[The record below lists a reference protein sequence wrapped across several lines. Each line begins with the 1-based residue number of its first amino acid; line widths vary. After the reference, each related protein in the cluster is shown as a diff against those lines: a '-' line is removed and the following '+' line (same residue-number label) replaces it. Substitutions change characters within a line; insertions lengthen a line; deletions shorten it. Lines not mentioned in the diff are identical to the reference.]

1 MIQRIQTLY
10 LLIATALMAVATFTP
25 IAKFF
30 DGVQEYVLTAFA
42 LKDAA
47 GATAQPAIYMG
58 ILLALAGLL
67 PFIVIFLYKNRQL
80 QIRLCAAEVV
90 LLVGAQIVMGI
101 YYYLSMRLFEGVDGL
116 GSIKIGAIMPLI
128 AIVFVVLAI
137 RAIFRDEVL
146 VRSLDRIR

>member
-10 LLIATALMAVATFTP
+10 LLIATALMSVTIFTP
-25 IAKFF
+25 MAQFF
-30 DGVQEYVLTAFA
+30 DGTQEYTLTAFA

-47 GATAQPAIYMG
+47 GVTAQPAIYMG

-67 PFIVIFLYKNRQL
+67 PFVVIFLFKNRQL
-80 QIRLCAAEVV
+80 QIRLCAAEIV
-90 LLVGAQIVMGI
+90 LLVGSLVVMGI
-101 YYYLSMRLFEGVDGL
+101 YYYLSARLFESVDGVGSLKL
-116 GSIKIGAIMPLI
+116 GVIMPLI
-128 AIVFVVLAI
+128 AIVFVALAT

>member
-10 LLIATALMAVATFTP
+10 LLIATALMAVTIFTP
-25 IAKFF
+25 MARFF
-30 DGVQEYVLTAFA
+30 DGVQEYTLTAFA

-47 GATAQPAIYMG
+47 GLTAQPTLYMG

-67 PFIVIFLYKNRQL
+67 PFVVIFLFKNRQM
-80 QIRLCAAEVV
+80 QIRLCAAEIV
-90 LLVGAQIVMGI
+90 LLVGSLVVMGI
-101 YYYLSMRLFEGVDGL
+101 YYYLSARMFNAAGGII
-116 GSIKIGAIMPLI
+116 SIKVGVVMPLV
-128 AIVFVVLAI
+128 AIIFVALAT

>member
-10 LLIATALMAVATFTP
+10 LLIATALMAVAIFTP
-25 IAKFF
+25 VGRFF
-30 DGVQEYVLTAFA
+30 DGTQEFTLTAFA

-47 GATAQPAIYMG
+47 GATVQPALYMG

-67 PFIVIFLYKNRQL
+67 PFIVIFLFKNRQL

-90 LLVGAQIVMGI
+90 LLVGSLVVMGI
-101 YYYLSMRLFEGVDGL
+101 YYYLSTRLFDICSLKL
-116 GSIKIGAIMPLI
+116 GIAMPLL
-128 AIVFVVLAI
+128 AIVFVGLAI
-137 RAIFRDEVL
+137 RSIFRDEVL